1 MQIWME
7 LSNTWGCVLGGL
19 LLETTKAQLGVEANL
34 CHNSETEGRDSP
46 ACGQPGGNI
55 WKRET
60 EIDDR

>member
-34 CHNSETEGRDSP
+34 CHNSEETLQLVASLG
-46 ACGQPGGNI
+46 ATYGGE
-55 WKRET
+55 RQ
-60 EIDDR
+60 R